1 MLSEHIR
8 SKIKHIKLHTKRLMQ
23 STLMGD
29 YTSAFK
35 GSGLEFDQIREYQFG
50 DDVRR
55 IDWNS
60 SAKSNKI
67 MVKQYIE
74 ERERT
79 IILAIDVSQSSLY
92 SSQQEL
98 RQDVI
103 AQIAGTLALVAGN
116 NKDKVGALFFSDR
129 IEKWIAPSR
138 GPAHVGRMLEAIF
151 TMNATGR
158 QTSIT
163 NALKFLISLKKRN
176 SIVFTL
182 SDWIDSIENYGQI
195 LKVASYKYDFV
206 GIRITDHCEQS
217 FPDIGLL
224 EIQDPESENHYIIDT
239 TKQKKRNIFLQ
250 TRLLEQKQLFD
261 KHRIDLLDIVIGQP
275 FINPLISFLH
285 QRIRRQI

>member
-1 MLSEHIR
+1 MLSERIR
-8 SKIKHIKLHTKRLMQ
+8 SKIKHIKIHTKRLSQ
-23 STLMGD
+23 STIMGD

-35 GSGLEFDQIREYQFG
+35 GSGLEFDQIRDYQFG
-50 DDVRR
+50 DDIRR

-60 SAKSNKI
+60 SAKNNKI
-67 MVKQYIE
+67 MVKQFIE

-79 IILAIDVSQSSLY
+79 IILSLDVSHSSLY

-138 GPAHVGRMLEAIF
+138 GPTHVGRILEAIF
-151 TMNATGR
+151 TMNPTGKK
-158 QTSIT
+158 TSISG
-163 NALKFLISLKKRN
+163 ALKFLINLKKRN
-176 SIVFTL
+176 AIIFTI
-182 SDWIDSIENYGQI
+182 SDWIDTNQTYDQL
-195 LKVASYKYDFV
+195 LKVVSLKYDFIGLRV
-206 GIRITDHCEQS
+206 LDHREQT

-224 EIQDPESENHYIIDT
+224 EVEDPETGKRYIVDT
-239 TKQKKRNIFLQ
+239 TKQKTRNLFLQ

-261 KHRIDLLDIVIGQP
+261 RYQIDLLDIVIGQP
-275 FINPLISFLH
+275 FISPLISFLH

>member
-1 MLSEHIR
+1 MINESIR
-8 SKIKHIKLHTKRLMQ
+8 SKIKHIKIHTKRLMQ

-35 GSGLEFDQIREYQFG
+35 GSGLEFDQIRDYQFG

-67 MVKQYIE
+67 MVKQFIE

-79 IILAIDVSQSSLY
+79 IILALDISSSSLY

-103 AQIAGTLALVAGN
+103 AQLAGTLALVAGN

-129 IEKWIAPSR
+129 VEKWIAPNR
-138 GPAHVGRMLEAIF
+138 GSTHLGRILEALF
-151 TMNATGR
+151 TISPVGNK
-158 QTSIT
+158 TSIV
-163 NALKFLISLKKRN
+163 NALKFLINLKKRN
-176 SIVFTL
+176 AIVFTL
-182 SDWIDSIENYGQI
+182 SDWIDATDTYDHI
-195 LKVASYKYDFV
+195 LKVTSYKYDLV
-206 GIRITDHCEQS
+206 GIRILDQREHS

-224 EIQDPESENHYIIDT
+224 EVEDPESGVRYVVDT
-239 TKQKKRNIFLQ
+239 TQQKHRNLFLQ

-261 KHRIDLLDIVIGQP
+261 KYHIDLLDITIGQP